1 MHIEALNRLQ
11 AAEYVKWHYFGDAS
25 NANLNDAE
33 QVSEFTE
40 IFADNGLDYFAVLV
54 EDELVGVLSFEFPN
68 GQITMSV
75 KLAPQAIGML
85 KTDELVQLGSA
96 FGQAH
101 YHDDDA
107 VQIASV
113 SPAED

>member
-1 MHIEALNRLQ
+1 MHIERLNRLQ

-25 NANLNDAE
+25 AANLNDAQ
-33 QVSEFTE
+33 QVAEFDE
-40 IFADNGLDYFAVLV
+40 IFADNGLDYFAVLAA
-54 EDELVGVLSFEFPN
+54 DELVGVLSFEFPH
-68 GQITMSV
+68 GQIMMHV

-85 KTDELVQLGSA
+85 KTSELAQLGTE

-113 SPAED
+113 SPSDD